1 MKGGEPIFKDNN
13 SKVGVLMIHGF
24 TSTPH
29 QFKELSQFLSSSGF
43 TVYAPLVAGHG
54 TSPEEMLK
62 TTSKDWSASVKS
74 AYLKLK
80 EKAEKVVIIGNS
92 FGGNLAFWLAKEMK
106 EDDMLGIVS
115 LGTPITLRYQA
126 LIEARYHLYGWAK
139 KYYKKPMRVYKTDY
153 TDMMDEV
160 TYPVIPVKCLG
171 EFLRFIKNE
180 TIPNL
185 DKVKVPVFVA
195 HANIDPV
202 VHPKSAE
209 YIYENLGSY
218 FKRMHWIESNCHDL
232 SADKNSKGLFEEV
245 LGFIKEISQNDI
257 KKNGI

>member
-1 MKGGEPIFKDNN
+1 MKGGEPIFLDNN
-13 SKVGVLMIHGF
+13 SKVGILMIHGF

-29 QFKELSQFLSSSGF
+29 QFKDLSKYLFDAGF

-54 TSPEEMLK
+54 TSPEEMNK
-62 TTSKDWSASVKS
+62 TTSKDWTDSMKE

-80 EKAEKVVIIGNS
+80 EKTGKVVIVGNS
-92 FGGNLAFWLAKEMK
+92 FGGNLGFWLAKEMNG
-106 EDDMLGIVS
+106 DLLGIIS
-115 LGTPITLRYQA
+115 LGTPITLRFQKI
-126 LIEARYHLYGWAK
+126 IEARYFLYGWAR

-185 DKVKVPVFVA
+185 EKITIPVFVA
-195 HANIDPV
+195 HANVDPV

-218 FKRMHWIESNCHDL
+218 FKRMYWIKSNCHDISNGKNMNL
-232 SADKNSKGLFEEV
+232 FEKILGFVKEITQDKN
-245 LGFIKEISQNDI
+245 I
-257 KKNGI
+257 